1 MKTFEQI
8 AEEVAGEMKEK
19 IHPVILDRYSHLG
32 VKEIVNEAAKRYAR
46 QCCEDVLSRAAENAK
61 KEADPAQF
69 GDFGKSLFRSITS
82 TEIVLP

>member
-19 IHPVILDRYSHLG
+19 IHPIVVDRYSHLG
-32 VKEIVNEAAKRYAR
+32 VKEIVLESAKRYAR
-46 QCCEDVLSRAAENAK
+46 QCCEDVLNRAAENAEAAQLDDDLSHWID
-61 KEADPAQF
+61 KE
-69 GDFGKSLFRSITS
+69 SITS